1 MLERIELEVLLALAE
16 QLHFTRTAEQ
26 LRLSTGQV
34 SRIVKR
40 LERRIGADLFVRTSR
55 TVTLTPIG
63 AALVAEL
70 TPHVAGIQAA
80 LRRATAA
87 GRGVSG
93 RLRAGFVGAGAGQL
107 LLRTVGLLGARHPDC
122 EIHIQEAQVHDAC
135 QRVFNGTL
143 DVLIT
148 ALPVAG
154 VHVGPVLLAEPQLL
168 AVPSG
173 HPLAGRSEV
182 SMEVMADHPVI
193 QLPDTMPEESR
204 RYRIPTSTPGG
215 RPVLLGPKAD
225 TFPEILALVATG
237 RGVFPVGEH
246 AARFYP
252 RPDIAYLPMPDA
264 PSVRWAPV
272 WLPGADSG
280 LIRAFVDCAM
290 KAADLHPAGLD
301 ETAD

>member
-1 MLERIELEVLLALAE
+1 MLERVELEVLLTLAE
-16 QLHFTRTAEQ
+16 QLHFTRTAEA

-40 LERRIGADLFVRTSR
+40 LERRLGADLFVRTSR

-63 AALVAEL
+63 AALIDDL

-87 GRGVSG
+87 GRGISG
-93 RLRAGFVGAGAGQL
+93 TLRVGFVGAAAGQL
-107 LLRTVGLLGARHPDC
+107 LLRTVAMLGARHPDC

-135 QRVFNGTL
+135 QRVFSGSL

-148 ALPVAG
+148 AMPVSG
-154 VHVGPVLLAEPQLL
+154 VSVGPVLLAEPQLL
-168 AVPSG
+168 AVPAG
-173 HPLAGRSEV
+173 HLLDGLTEV
-182 SMEVMADHPVI
+182 SREVMADHPVI
-193 QLPDTMPEESR
+193 QMPDTMPEESR
-204 RYRIPTSTPGG
+204 RYRIPTSTPSG

-225 TFPEILALVATG
+225 TFPEILALVAAG

-252 RPDIAYLPMPDA
+252 RPDVRYVPMPDA
-264 PSVRWAPV
+264 PPVLWAPV
-272 WLPGADSG
+272 WLPGNDRG
-280 LIRAFVDCAM
+280 LVRAFVDCAM
-290 KAADLHPAGLD
+290 RVAEP
-301 ETAD
+301 

>member
-1 MLERIELEVLLALAE
+1 MLERVELEVLLTLAE

-63 AALVAEL
+63 ATLIEHL
-70 TPHVAGIQAA
+70 TPHVAGLQAA
-80 LRRATAA
+80 LRRASAA

-93 RLRAGFVGAGAGQL
+93 SLRVGFVGAAAGQL
-107 LLRTVGLLGARHPDC
+107 LLRTVALLGARHPDC

-135 QRVFNGTL
+135 QRVFNGSL

-148 ALPVAG
+148 ALPVSG
-154 VHVGPVLLAEPQLL
+154 VDVGPVLLSEPQLL
-168 AVPSG
+168 AVPAG
-173 HPLAGRSEV
+173 HPLAGASEV
-182 SMEVMADHPVI
+182 SREVMADHPVI
-193 QLPDTMPEESR
+193 QMPDTMPEESR
-204 RYRIPTSTPGG
+204 RYRIPATTHSG

-225 TFPEILALVATG
+225 TFPEILALVAAH

-264 PSVRWAPV
+264 PPVRWAPV
-272 WLPGADSG
+272 WLPGNDSG
-280 LIRAFVDCAM
+280 LVRAFVDCATR
-290 KAADLHPAGLD
+290 ASEP
-301 ETAD
+301 